1 VEKELSFSDK
11 DKLEL
16 PGTYFHPPAQRV
28 EIILKNDKLFLR
40 RGSTDLPLRKIGT
53 DRISA
58 AAEGAA
64 RGQQYVIVRGK
75 NGKSLYLHSGGRALK
90 KTQNREH

>member
-1 VEKELSFSDK
+1 VLK
-11 DKLEL
+11 D
-16 PGTYFHPPAQRV
+16 
-28 EIILKNDKLFLR
+28 DKLFLR

-75 NGKSLYLHSGGRALK
+75 DGKSLYLHSGGRALK
-90 KTQNREH
+90 KTQQ